1 VYLGIHEQLNRKVAI
16 KVLHDKYAENKGLRE
31 RFKNEA
37 SALAHMQ
44 HPNIVALYD
53 YVENE
58 DGLFLIM
65 EYVSGMELDQ
75 HINTVSGPI
84 PNDEAKQIMGQ
95 ILDGFEYAHDQG
107 IIHRDIKPSNIILT
121 DDKKVKILDFGIA
134 KIIEGD
140 LSLTTTGTQMGTVL
154 YMSPE
159 QVKAQK
165 LDKRSDIYS
174 LGVTLFQMVTG
185 KCPYDQNSAQYDVY
199 NQIVNDELPKPSS
212 IYPGV
217 SRQIDGIIAKA
228 TAKNKENRYDSCAAF
243 KQVLSAAEDSTEET
257 PTIAQTVAVEP
268 SSPPQPK
275 KKKKNGLLIALAIVL
290 PLLAGSIALMY
301 ASGWMNSDTDAEKAF
316 EDMLNEAAVEMEAA
330 VGEME
335 EEVEEEVEEPPLT
348 IDDVDLSNVN
358 FTLKPESDVVKDEDF
373 RMELTDESGTEG
385 FELDVDCENCKSFTN
400 SNLKGRT
407 SADWVKF
414 NVYLKENSRKRWIR
428 SETFATKDPSI
439 INETP
444 VKTARAWVESWEGK
458 SMSFED
464 GYKLQKIPRPNFTDY
479 NVYYNGYHTTSVVIN
494 NISKGYSTSS
504 EAFVEIEYEAYDSA
518 TGKCWDLHQEME
530 LNYYGAVIGWKVVE
544 LKNLSAKPC

>member
-1 VYLGIHEQLNRKVAI
+1 MYLGIHEQLNRKVAI
-16 KVLHDKYAENKGLRE
+16 KVLHDKYSENKDLRV

-53 YVENE
+53 YVENDE
-58 DGLFLIM
+58 GLFLIM
-65 EYVSGMELDQ
+65 EYVSGMELDK

-95 ILDGFEYAHDQG
+95 ILDGFEYAHEQG

-199 NQIVNDELPKPSS
+199 NQIVNEELPKASS
-212 IYPGV
+212 FYPGV

-228 TAKNKENRYDSCAAF
+228 TAKNKENRYESCAAF

-257 PTIAQTVAVEP
+257 PTSVQTGKVESKP
-268 SSPPQPK
+268 PPQPK
-275 KKKKNGLLIALAIVL
+275 KKKKKGLLVVLSISL
-290 PLLAGSIALMY
+290 PLLV
-301 ASGWMNSDTDAEKAF
+301 ASFYLAF
-316 EDMLNEAAVEMEAA
+316 Q
-330 VGEME
+330 
-335 EEVEEEVEEPPLT
+335 
-348 IDDVDLSNVN
+348 ISNYY
-358 FTLKPESDVVKDEDF
+358 E
-373 RMELTDESGTEG
+373 
-385 FELDVDCENCKSFTN
+385 
-400 SNLKGRT
+400 SNLI
-407 SADWVKF
+407 F
-414 NVYLKENSRKRWIR
+414 
-428 SETFATKDPSI
+428 
-439 INETP
+439 
-444 VKTARAWVESWEGK
+444 
-458 SMSFED
+458 
-464 GYKLQKIPRPNFTDY
+464 
-479 NVYYNGYHTTSVVIN
+479 
-494 NISKGYSTSS
+494 
-504 EAFVEIEYEAYDSA
+504 
-518 TGKCWDLHQEME
+518 
-530 LNYYGAVIGWKVVE
+530 
-544 LKNLSAKPC
+544 

>member
-1 VYLGIHEQLNRKVAI
+1 
-16 KVLHDKYAENKGLRE
+16 
-31 RFKNEA
+31 
-37 SALAHMQ
+37 M
-44 HPNIVALYD
+44 
-53 YVENE
+53 
-58 DGLFLIM
+58 
-65 EYVSGMELDQ
+65 
-75 HINTVSGPI
+75 
-84 PNDEAKQIMGQ
+84 
-95 ILDGFEYAHDQG
+95 
-107 IIHRDIKPSNIILT
+107 
-121 DDKKVKILDFGIA
+121 
-134 KIIEGD
+134 
-140 LSLTTTGTQMGTVL
+140 
-154 YMSPE
+154 
-159 QVKAQK
+159 
-165 LDKRSDIYS
+165 
-174 LGVTLFQMVTG
+174 
-185 KCPYDQNSAQYDVY
+185 
-199 NQIVNDELPKPSS
+199 
-212 IYPGV
+212 
-217 SRQIDGIIAKA
+217 
-228 TAKNKENRYDSCAAF
+228 
-243 KQVLSAAEDSTEET
+243 
-257 PTIAQTVAVEP
+257 EP

-494 NISKGYSTSS
+494 TIS
-504 EAFVEIEYEAYDSA
+504 I
-518 TGKCWDLHQEME
+518 
-530 LNYYGAVIGWKVVE
+530 
-544 LKNLSAKPC
+544 